1 MSMASEIRFPTVES
15 LGTIANKIIAA
26 KVLLPN
32 IRFITLL
39 GKIEIR
45 YKAEIELLK
54 QKKSVQLASKYND
67 SIMIEFI
74 SNIFLLLCSISAL
87 YP

>member
-1 MSMASEIRFPTVES
+1 MSMASEIRFPTIES

-26 KVLLPN
+26 KVLPN